1 VVPSHSHRA
10 FVTGSGELTL
20 TIGTKICR
28 ECGFVFLSP
37 RMDKEESNIYCEQQS
52 RYVKCFK
59 ELKQSGYADLVK
71 DQIDLISKWCPN
83 AFSRVL
89 EIGSAEGYFLHILS
103 LEKDVEVEGVEPS
116 IAYQEYCSKHFP
128 KVKMHWATLESI
140 EFPEAHFSLC
150 VMRHVLEHLE
160 SPIESLKSVH
170 KLLRNKDGYLYIEVP
185 NLSRAQAAI
194 YDYFHEQ
201 HLSYFTSQT
210 IKCICESAG
219 FICRL
224 IDEWDDNAEASGFNY
239 PVLRVI
245 AQKSTNITQRTVF
258 SSNYNSS
265 KYAIE
270 NYFRLKES
278 FLERY
283 IRPLENKIV
292 SWLKAGKRIA
302 LFGGGP
308 HTAVLLQELSIPEST
323 FNIIF
328 DNDCLKWG
336 KEIRG
341 IRIVSP
347 QEALNYK
354 PDIVVISSR
363 EFENEIAEDLVPWAD
378 MGIRAERI
386 YN

>member
-1 VVPSHSHRA
+1 
-10 FVTGSGELTL
+10 
-20 TIGTKICR
+20 
-28 ECGFVFLSP
+28 
-37 RMDKEESNIYCEQQS
+37 
-52 RYVKCFK
+52 
-59 ELKQSGYADLVK
+59 
-71 DQIDLISKWCPN
+71 
-83 AFSRVL
+83 
-89 EIGSAEGYFLHILS
+89 
-103 LEKDVEVEGVEPS
+103 
-116 IAYQEYCSKHFP
+116 
-128 KVKMHWATLESI
+128 
-140 EFPEAHFSLC
+140 
-150 VMRHVLEHLE
+150 MRHVLEHLE

-201 HLSYFTSQT
+201 HLSYFTPQT

-245 AQKSTNITQRTVF
+245 AQKSTNITQRTAF

-278 FLERY
+278 FLERHV
-283 IRPLENKIV
+283 RPLENKIV
-292 SWLKAGKRIA
+292 RWLKAGKRIA

-336 KEIRG
+336 KEIRR

-347 QEALNYK
+347 QEVLNYK

-363 EFENEIAEDLVPWAD
+363 EFENEIAEELVPWAD
-378 MGIRAERI
+378 MGIRVERI